1 MKKVRAD
8 TPFQSLILWSSAV
21 FLILFVI
28 LPLGSLFIEA
38 FHNSKDEFVGFKN
51 FIDYFTTPNLMT
63 SLSNTLYVSTVTTV
77 ITVILAFGYAYGLT
91 RTYIYGKQ
99 FLKFS
104 GMLPLFAPTM
114 MLGISLIY
122 LFGNKGLLTMLGV
135 KVALYGQF
143 GIIVSE
149 VIYAFPQA
157 FMILLI
163 ALTYGDQRL
172 YEVADV
178 MGTSSIKKFM
188 TITLPGVKYGL
199 ISASFVAFTMSFTD
213 FGAPKVV
220 GGNYNVLATD
230 IYKQVVGQQNFS
242 MGSVVGI
249 LLMIPAVLS
258 FVVDRLLKSK
268 HGETINAKT
277 VALKIKFNPV
287 RDILFNIYC
296 YVICFVIYGLL
307 GTVLFAAT
315 ANIWPYD
322 LTFTLKY
329 FFFDSPSTGG
339 ISSYY
344 NSLLVATITACVG
357 TIVVFLIAYVIEKM
371 RKLPK
376 VRQGV
381 YFLSILPLALPG
393 LVIGISYVFYFI
405 NPNNPFNFLYGSIWI
420 LVIANIIHFYSVPF
434 ITATTSLRKLD
445 KEFELVSES
454 MRIPFLQFF
463 QKVTLPMS
471 VPALLEIFFYFFV
484 NSMVTISAVVF
495 LYAAEFKLAAIAI
508 VNMEDAGD
516 IASAAALSVLIIGTN
531 ILVRGLYEGLNYWI
545 QKNQKVG
552 KRLDE

>member
-1 MKKVRAD
+1 M
-8 TPFQSLILWSSAV
+8 
-21 FLILFVI
+21 
-28 LPLGSLFIEA
+28 
-38 FHNSKDEFVGFKN
+38 
-51 FIDYFTTPNLMT
+51 
-63 SLSNTLYVSTVTTV
+63 
-77 ITVILAFGYAYGLT
+77 
-91 RTYIYGKQ
+91 
-99 FLKFS
+99 
-104 GMLPLFAPTM
+104 
-114 MLGISLIY
+114 
-122 LFGNKGLLTMLGV
+122 
-135 KVALYGQF
+135 
-143 GIIVSE
+143 
-149 VIYAFPQA
+149 
-157 FMILLI
+157 
-163 ALTYGDQRL
+163 
-172 YEVADV
+172 
-178 MGTSSIKKFM
+178 
-188 TITLPGVKYGL
+188 
-199 ISASFVAFTMSFTD
+199 
-213 FGAPKVV
+213 
-220 GGNYNVLATD
+220 
-230 IYKQVVGQQNFS
+230 
-242 MGSVVGI
+242 
-249 LLMIPAVLS
+249 
-258 FVVDRLLKSK
+258 
-268 HGETINAKT
+268 
-277 VALKIKFNPV
+277 
-287 RDILFNIYC
+287 
-296 YVICFVIYGLL
+296 IYGLL

-344 NSLLVATITACVG
+344 NSLLVATITACIG

-471 VPALLEIFFYFFV
+471 VPALLEIFFYFFFFFF
-484 NSMVTISAVVF
+484 VTISAVVF
-495 LYAAEFKLAAIAI
+495 FYVLDFKLGAFSFFFL
-508 VNMEDAGD
+508 EDAGD